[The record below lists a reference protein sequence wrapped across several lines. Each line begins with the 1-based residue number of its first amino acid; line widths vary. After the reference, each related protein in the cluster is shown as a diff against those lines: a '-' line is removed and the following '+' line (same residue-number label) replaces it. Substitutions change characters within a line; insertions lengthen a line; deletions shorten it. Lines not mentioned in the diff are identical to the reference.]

1 MAIPLVVSGLLAF
14 FLLRL
19 DLFSNQKATTAGVPR
34 EPSIQRQYSVAILEN
49 NLKNWNAVSEYF
61 PPSDAISRNYQLKA
75 DLQIARLRIEGEDYA
90 NAEMNLRR
98 VMNSPYADDVLR
110 TIAGIEMGWVMQRGR
125 RDGGSNEYYDRA
137 VRDSS
142 TMVAEKQKMI
152 RDALPAKIRTEWEN
166 LDYLLQNNA
175 SQGNAE
181 KDPNGLKGEATPPAV
196 PPGNPPATTP
206 GNPPTTTPDNAP
218 TTTPD
223 NPPAASTGT
232 PSLDSSPAPPTSG
245 GN

>member
-142 TMVAEKQKMI
+142 AMVAEKQKMI
-152 RDALPAKIRTEWEN
+152 RDALPAKIRSEWEN

-175 SQGNAE
+175 SQNNTSQGNAE
-181 KDPNGLKGEATPPAV
+181 KEPNGLKGEATPPAAT
-196 PPGNPPATTP
+196 PDTPPA
-206 GNPPTTTPDNAP
+206 A
-218 TTTPD
+218 TPD

-232 PSLDSSPAPPTSG
+232 PSLDPSPAPPTSG

>member
-1 MAIPLVVSGLLAF
+1 
-14 FLLRL
+14 
-19 DLFSNQKATTAGVPR
+19 
-34 EPSIQRQYSVAILEN
+34 
-49 NLKNWNAVSEYF
+49 
-61 PPSDAISRNYQLKA
+61 
-75 DLQIARLRIEGEDYA
+75 
-90 NAEMNLRR
+90 
-98 VMNSPYADDVLR
+98 MNSPYADDVLR

-175 SQGNAE
+175 SQGNTSQGNTSEGNASQGNAE

-206 GNPPTTTPDNAP
+206 GI
-218 TTTPD
+218 
-223 NPPAASTGT
+223 PPAASTGT